1 MRITKQSLRQAIRI
15 ALKENINS
23 AVIRSKAI
31 QDYVLMFCRAVD
43 AKYGEITVDDVLNR
57 ISADTRGDIGEFQL
71 FDYVEEGSP
80 EANFLLECD
89 YNDLVAVM
97 MNMVEV
103 GTLSDGYE
111 DFYALGEA

>member
-1 MRITKQSLRQAIRI
+1 
-15 ALKENINS
+15 
-23 AVIRSKAI
+23 
-31 QDYVLMFCRAVD
+31 
-43 AKYGEITVDDVLNR
+43 
-57 ISADTRGDIGEFQL
+57 
-71 FDYVEEGSP
+71 YVEEGSP